1 MDADRDVILSEIT
14 TFVTPFNCTT
24 AADNPPDQNKQNYR
38 KSTQLCDYIHTLYSR
53 KSNMH
58 PLSKNTVDVH
68 KTKIFPRKQKTHILP
83 LKQQHLR

>member
-24 AADNPPDQNKQNYR
+24 AAVNPPRQNKKTYSKR
-38 KSTQLCDYIHTLYSR
+38 SQLCDYIHILYSR

-68 KTKIFPRKQKTHILP
+68 KTKNFPRKQKTHLLP
-83 LKQQHLR
+83 LKQQDLR